1 MNILSR
7 KPRARTFPQD
17 LPTPVGV
24 NVTVTR
30 REAEP
35 ERGLP
40 FVVDQQTVEHIR
52 KHKPNAAHPR
62 AELRACRVAA
72 VLDREA
78 KFLADRT
85 GTVEPPE
92 RFEVVD
98 ACAFAAEFIRDRI
111 VVGATA

>member
-7 KPRARTFPQD
+7 KPRARTSPQD

-35 ERGLP
+35 ERGIEPDLTGC
-40 FVVDQQTVEHIR
+40 DVEHVR
-52 KHKPNAAHPR
+52 KHLPRAAHPS

-111 VVGATA
+111 VVGAKA

>member
-35 ERGLP
+35 ERGIEPDLTGC
-40 FVVDQQTVEHIR
+40 DVEHVR
-52 KHKPNAAHPR
+52 KHLPNVTHPS

-72 VLDREA
+72 VLDR
-78 KFLADRT
+78 LADFLDDPA
-85 GTVEPPE
+85 GVVSMPE
-92 RFEVVD
+92 RPESTD
-98 ACAFAAEFIRDRI
+98 ALRFAAEFIRDRI
-111 VVGATA
+111 VVGAKA